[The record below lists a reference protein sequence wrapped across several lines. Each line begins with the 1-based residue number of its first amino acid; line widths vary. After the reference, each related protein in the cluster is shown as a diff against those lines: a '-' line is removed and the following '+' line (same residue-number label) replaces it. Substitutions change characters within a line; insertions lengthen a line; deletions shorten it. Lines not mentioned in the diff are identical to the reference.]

1 MSTTKWNTLVIDT
14 LEEIN
19 LMKYVVVIG
28 DGMVDE
34 PLAELDGKTPLQKS
48 KTPNMDFLAKNGV
61 CGMLQTVPTGME
73 PGSDVANLS
82 IMGYDPKKYY
92 TGRGPLEAASIGA
105 EMKKND
111 VAFRCNFITRENG
124 ILADFNAGHISTIE
138 AAQLIESL
146 NQSFY
151 SYGKFYLGTSY
162 RHLFIYN
169 DENASQLKS
178 TPPHDVVGEPIQE
191 HLLKTGEDVDGSE
204 NRDTLKNLA
213 QKLNELMYK
222 SSDVLEEHPTNQKRI
237 NDGKNPGNMIWLWG
251 QGPAPQLPSFKEKY
265 NLNGATITGVDLI
278 KGIGTYLGLTNIRV
292 PGATGFYDTDYCG
305 KAKYALEALEEHDLI
320 FIHVEAPDEAGHAGD
335 VYEKIKAIERI
346 DQRILGKL
354 IKELPSLDDYALA
367 VLPDHP
373 TPINIRTHTSNP
385 IPYAMYTPDG
395 PADNTDRYDEPS
407 VLKSFKESS
416 KNIME
421 GYKFLNLFLNFPKE
435 KMNNLQEITKSVIID

>member
-1 MSTTKWNTLVIDT
+1 
-14 LEEIN
+14 
-19 LMKYVVVIG
+19 MKYVVVIG

-34 PLAELDGKTPLQKS
+34 PLEELDGKTPLQKA
-48 KTPNMDFLAKNGV
+48 KTPNMDFLAKNGT
-61 CGMLQTVPTGME
+61 CGMLQTVPPGME

-105 EMKKND
+105 KMKKD
-111 VAFRCNFITRENG
+111 DIAFRCNFITCENG
-124 ILADFNAGHISTIE
+124 LLADFNAGHISTIE

-146 NQSFY
+146 NQRLY

-169 DENASQLKS
+169 DKTASQLKS

-191 HLLKTGEDVDGSE
+191 HLLKVGEDADKSVE
-204 NRDTLKNLA
+204 NREVLNNLA

-222 SSDVLEEHPTNQKRI
+222 SSDVLEKHPTNQKRI
-237 NDGKNPGNMIWLWG
+237 EDGKKPGNMIWLWG
-251 QGPAPQLPSFKEKY
+251 QGPQPQLPLFKEKY
-265 NLNGATITGVDLI
+265 NLKGATITGVDLI
-278 KGIGTYLGLTNIRV
+278 KGIGTYLGLTNIHV

-335 VYEKIKAIERI
+335 IYEKIKAIERI

-354 IKELPSLDDYALA
+354 IKGLPSMDDYALA

-385 IPYAMYTPDG
+385 IPYAMYTPG
-395 PADNTDRYDEPS
+395 CRADATEKYDEPS
-407 VLKSFKESS
+407 ILKSFNESS

-421 GYKFLNLFLNFPKE
+421 GYKFLNLFLNLPKSSE
-435 KMNNLQEITKSVIID
+435 NTKNE